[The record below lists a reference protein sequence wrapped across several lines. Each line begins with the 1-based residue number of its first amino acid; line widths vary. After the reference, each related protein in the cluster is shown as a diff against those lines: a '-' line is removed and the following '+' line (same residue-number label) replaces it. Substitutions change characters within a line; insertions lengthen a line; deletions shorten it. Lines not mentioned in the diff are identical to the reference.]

1 MRIDQADLLED
12 MEWLFVQKFMALS
25 VREHYAK
32 GDFIFHEGDK
42 TEFFYTLIEGCVK
55 LSTGYDEIEVFTVS
69 HPGEAFG
76 LSSILDRN
84 YYFASAECLEPT
96 QLLKIEGNAL
106 NQFLQD
112 HPKNS
117 SVFYKRIANRLGHR
131 LVGCYKLNLS

>member
-1 MRIDQADLLED
+1 MRIDQADLLKGMD
-12 MEWLFVQKFMALS
+12 WLFVQKFMALT

-42 TEFFYTLIEGCVK
+42 ADFFYTLIEGGVK
-55 LSTGYDEIEVFTVS
+55 LSIGDTEKELFTVS

-84 YYFASAECLEPT
+84 YYSASAECLAPT
-96 QLLKIEGNAL
+96 HLHKIERNAL

-112 HPKNS
+112 HPESS
-117 SVFYKRIANRLGHR
+117 SVFYKRVANRLGHR
-131 LVGCYKLNLS
+131 LVGCYKLT